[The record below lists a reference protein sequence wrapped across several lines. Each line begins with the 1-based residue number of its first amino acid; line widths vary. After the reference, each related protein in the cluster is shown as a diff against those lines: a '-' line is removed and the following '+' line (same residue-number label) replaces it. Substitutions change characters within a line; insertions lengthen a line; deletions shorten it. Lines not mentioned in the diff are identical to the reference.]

1 MTTDVL
7 PGRGQG
13 LAEPAIAAQEG
24 VEALVDVP
32 DMAVTHL
39 LFAAAA
45 DANLFK
51 EMMDLANTSVKKL
64 ERSRR
69 LNQFLFNAGY
79 ISAKSYNEN
88 KEKAKK
94 RQQNVPVPVDQPE
107 VIGRETKPVTPTLV
121 RPDVIQTSQAPVTAP
136 PTNIA
141 AVSPSLNNIAPPV
154 QNQRVDRRRFAALFP
169 EDADLVQG
177 IGSLRG

>member
-51 EMMDLANTSVKKL
+51 EMMDLVKYLCEKIRKKPSVK
-64 ERSRR
+64 SI
-69 LNQFLFNAGY
+69 F
-79 ISAKSYNEN
+79 
-88 KEKAKK
+88 
-94 RQQNVPVPVDQPE
+94 V
-107 VIGRETKPVTPTLV
+107 
-121 RPDVIQTSQAPVTAP
+121 
-136 PTNIA
+136 
-141 AVSPSLNNIAPPV
+141 
-154 QNQRVDRRRFAALFP
+154 
-169 EDADLVQG
+169 
-177 IGSLRG
+177 

>member
-1 MTTDVL
+1 MKKVKLPEPLSGRAFRLLVRLSFLRVGRTMTTDVL

-121 RPDVIQTSQAPVTAP
+121 RPDVIQTSQHP
-136 PTNIA
+136 
-141 AVSPSLNNIAPPV
+141 
-154 QNQRVDRRRFAALFP
+154 
-169 EDADLVQG
+169 
-177 IGSLRG
+177 

>member
-1 MTTDVL
+1 
-7 PGRGQG
+7 
-13 LAEPAIAAQEG
+13 
-24 VEALVDVP
+24 
-32 DMAVTHL
+32 
-39 LFAAAA
+39 
-45 DANLFK
+45 
-51 EMMDLANTSVKKL
+51 MMDLANTSVKKL

-94 RQQNVPVPVDQPE
+94 RQQNVVVPVDPPN
-107 VIGRETKPVTPTLV
+107 VIGRDTKSVTPSLIETETIRLG
-121 RPDVIQTSQAPVTAP
+121 QAPAAAP
-136 PTNIA
+136 TTNIA

-154 QNQRVDRRRFAALFP
+154 QNTASANAPLRRRFAALFP
-169 EDADLVQG
+169 EDRALIEG